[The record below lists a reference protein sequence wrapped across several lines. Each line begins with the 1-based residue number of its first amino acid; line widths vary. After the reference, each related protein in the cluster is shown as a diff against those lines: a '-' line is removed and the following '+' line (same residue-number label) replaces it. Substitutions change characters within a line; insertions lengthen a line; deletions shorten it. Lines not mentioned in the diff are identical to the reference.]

1 MRDSSFTYTEL
12 FAKYTLNVIV
22 LREQFKRRHIK
33 SKFVHGG
40 MYGPPSDR
48 LFARIYYPNPTVV
61 SRRILAENN
70 SLDTKLTCR
79 VLLNELFI
87 YFNCWILMF
96 AVFF

>member
-40 MYGPPSDR
+40 MVLQVTGCSR
-48 LFARIYYPNPTVV
+48 GFTTLPTAV
-61 SRRILAENN
+61 SRRILAENS

-87 YFNCWILMF
+87 YLDLDVCRLLLNI
-96 AVFF
+96 

>member
-40 MYGPPSDR
+40 MVLQVTGCSR
-48 LFARIYYPNPTVV
+48 GFTTLPTAV
-61 SRRILAENN
+61 SRRILAENS

>member
-1 MRDSSFTYTEL
+1 MGACVVVQVAGCSRGFT
-12 FAKYTLNVIV
+12 TL
-22 LREQFKRRHIK
+22 
-33 SKFVHGG
+33 
-40 MYGPPSDR
+40 
-48 LFARIYYPNPTVV
+48 PTAV
-61 SRRILAENN
+61 SRRILAENS

>member
-12 FAKYTLNVIV
+12 FAKYTLIVMV
-22 LREQFKRRHIK
+22 LREQFKRRDIK

-40 MYGPPSDR
+40 MVLQVTGCSR
-48 LFARIYYPNPTVV
+48 GFTTLPTTV
-61 SRRILAENN
+61 SKRILAENN
-70 SLDTKLTCR
+70 GPDKMLNCR

-87 YFNCWILMF
+87 YFNYWILMS

>member
-22 LREQFKRRHIK
+22 LREKFKRRHIK
-33 SKFVHGG
+33 SKFVYGG
-40 MYGPPSDR
+40 MVPQVTGCSQGFTT
-48 LFARIYYPNPTVV
+48 LPTAV

-70 SLDTKLTCR
+70 SPDKMLNCR

-87 YFNCWILMF
+87 YFNCWILMTD
-96 AVFF
+96 VFF